1 MGTRQRIL
9 TIRLMEKVRN
19 NPGIAKQLGIE
30 VLEKCGAASAPPGN
44 KEREK

>member
-19 NPGIAKQLGIE
+19 NPEYAKQIGIE
-30 VLEKCGAASAPPGN
+30 VLEKRGSSSTAPGN